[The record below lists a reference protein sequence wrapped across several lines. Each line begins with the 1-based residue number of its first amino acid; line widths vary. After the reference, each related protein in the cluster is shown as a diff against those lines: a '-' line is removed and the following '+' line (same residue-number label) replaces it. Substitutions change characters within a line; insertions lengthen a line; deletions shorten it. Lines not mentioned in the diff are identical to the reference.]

1 MSKRN
6 KILLSFREE
15 ILMIEQNTVIS
26 AIIMTITAVLLVL
39 LAALSL
45 KFGPNSLLGLRL
57 PWTVQNKKI
66 WQASQQILFITFVPM
81 SIGIIVVAWSIV
93 VAWTIKDNPV
103 LIILPILAGLVMVVV
118 NTIFISIYTYV
129 LSKKDEY
136 KE

>member
-1 MSKRN
+1 
-6 KILLSFREE
+6 
-15 ILMIEQNTVIS
+15 MIEQNTVIS